1 MRITKLLMVL
11 FFSIG
16 ISGQETIL
24 NIGHRGA
31 MGHEPENTLASIKK
45 AIDLGADGFEID
57 VFKCLSG
64 EIVLFHDKYL
74 DKLTD
79 GEGLIEKK
87 SLTDL
92 KKLNVLGTENK
103 IPTLEEVLNIINKQ
117 VFLNIEL
124 KGKNTAKASLE
135 LVEKFIN
142 QKKISSQ
149 NILFSSFD
157 WNELEKVRELNS
169 DVKIALITENDPL
182 LAIETAKKLKA
193 FAINPNYKD
202 LSKKNI
208 KIIHN
213 NDFKIYTWTVNNKRD
228 ISKMKLLKVD
238 GIITDFPD
246 RF

>member
-16 ISGQETIL
+16 INGQETIL

-92 KKLNVLGTENK
+92 KKLSVLGTDNK
-103 IPTLEEVLNIINKQ
+103 IPTLNEVLNIINKQ
-117 VFLNIEL
+117 FFLNIEL
-124 KGKNTAKASLE
+124 KGKNTGKASLE

-142 QKKISSQ
+142 QKKISSE
-149 NILFSSFD
+149 NILFSSFN
-157 WNELEKVRELNS
+157 WNELEKLRELNS

-193 FAINPNYKD
+193 VAINPNYKD
-202 LSKKNI
+202 LNKGNI
-208 KIIHN
+208 KVIHKN
-213 NDFKIYTWTVNNKRD
+213 NFKIYTWTVNNKRD
-228 ISKMKLLKVD
+228 ISKMKSLKVD

>member
-64 EIVLFHDKYL
+64 EIVLFHDKHL
-74 DKLTD
+74 DKLTN
-79 GEGLIEKK
+79 GEGLVENK

-92 KKLNVLGTENK
+92 KKLSVLGTENK

-117 VFLNIEL
+117 IFLNIEL

-149 NILFSSFD
+149 NILFSSFN
-157 WNELEKVRELNS
+157 WNELEKLRELNS

-202 LSKKNI
+202 LNKKNI

-213 NDFKIYTWTVNNKRD
+213 NDFKIYTWTVNKKRD

>member
-64 EIVLFHDKYL
+64 EIVLFHHKYL

-87 SLTDL
+87 SLVDL
-92 KKLNVLGTENK
+92 KKLSVLGTENK

-135 LVEKFIN
+135 LVEKYIN

-157 WNELEKVRELNS
+157 WNELEKLRELNS

-202 LSKKNI
+202 LNKKNI

-228 ISKMKLLKVD
+228 ISKMKSLKVD

>member
-87 SLTDL
+87 SLIDL
-92 KKLNVLGTENK
+92 KKLSVLGTENK

>member
-1 MRITKLLMVL
+1 MRITKLVMVL

-16 ISGQETIL
+16 INGQETIL

-31 MGHEPENTLASIKK
+31 MGYEPENTIASIKK

-57 VFKCLSG
+57 VFRCLSG

-74 DKLTD
+74 DKLTN

-92 KKLNVLGTENK
+92 KKLSVLGTENK

>member
-87 SLTDL
+87 SLIDL
-92 KKLNVLGTENK
+92 KKLSVLGTENK

-149 NILFSSFD
+149 NILFSSFN
-157 WNELEKVRELNS
+157 WNELEKLRELNS

>member
-87 SLTDL
+87 SLIDL
-92 KKLNVLGTENK
+92 KKLSVLGTENK

-157 WNELEKVRELNS
+157 WNELEKLRELNS

>member
-16 ISGQETIL
+16 ISAQETIL

-87 SLTDL
+87 SLIDL
-92 KKLNVLGTENK
+92 KKLSVLGTENK

-157 WNELEKVRELNS
+157 WNELEKLRELNS

-202 LSKKNI
+202 LNKKNI

>member
-16 ISGQETIL
+16 ISGQERIL

-87 SLTDL
+87 SLIDL
-92 KKLNVLGTENK
+92 KKLSVLGTENK

-135 LVEKFIN
+135 LVEKYIN

-157 WNELEKVRELNS
+157 WNELEKLRELNS

-202 LSKKNI
+202 LNKKNI

-228 ISKMKLLKVD
+228 ISKMKSLKVD

>member
-16 ISGQETIL
+16 ISAQETIL

-87 SLTDL
+87 SLIDL
-92 KKLNVLGTENK
+92 KKLSVLGTENK

-157 WNELEKVRELNS
+157 WNELEKLRELNS

>member
-64 EIVLFHDKYL
+64 EIVLFHDKHL
-74 DKLTD
+74 DKLTN
-79 GEGLIEKK
+79 GEGLVEKK

-92 KKLNVLGTENK
+92 KKLSVLGTENK

-135 LVEKFIN
+135 LVEKYIN

-157 WNELEKVRELNS
+157 WNELEKLRELNS

-202 LSKKNI
+202 LNKKNI

-228 ISKMKLLKVD
+228 ISKMKSLKVD

>member
-87 SLTDL
+87 SLVDL
-92 KKLNVLGTENK
+92 KKLSVLGTENK

-228 ISKMKLLKVD
+228 ISKMKLLKVN

>member
-24 NIGHRGA
+24 NIGHRVA

-103 IPTLEEVLNIINKQ
+103 IPTLEEVLSIINKQ

-149 NILFSSFD
+149 NILFSSFN
-157 WNELEKVRELNS
+157 WNELEKLRELNS

-202 LSKKNI
+202 LNKKNI

-213 NDFKIYTWTVNNKRD
+213 NDFKIYTWTVNKKRD

>member
-92 KKLNVLGTENK
+92 KKLSVLGTENK

-157 WNELEKVRELNS
+157 WNELEKLRELNS

-202 LSKKNI
+202 LNKKNI

-228 ISKMKLLKVD
+228 ISKMKSLKVD

>member
-16 ISGQETIL
+16 INGQETIL

-64 EIVLFHDKYL
+64 EIVLFHDKHL
-74 DKLTD
+74 DKLTNC
-79 GEGLIEKK
+79 EGLVEKK

-92 KKLNVLGTENK
+92 KKLSVLGTENK

-117 VFLNIEL
+117 IFLNIEL

-149 NILFSSFD
+149 NILFSSFN
-157 WNELEKVRELNS
+157 WNELEKLRELNS

-202 LSKKNI
+202 LNKKNI

-228 ISKMKLLKVD
+228 ISKMKSLKVD

>member
-92 KKLNVLGTENK
+92 KKLSVLGTENK

-117 VFLNIEL
+117 IFLNIEL

-157 WNELEKVRELNS
+157 WNELEKLRELNS

-202 LSKKNI
+202 LNKKNI

>member
-16 ISGQETIL
+16 INGQETIL

-87 SLTDL
+87 SLADL
-92 KKLNVLGTENK
+92 KKLSVLGTDNK

-149 NILFSSFD
+149 NILFSSFN
-157 WNELEKVRELNS
+157 WNELEKLRELNS

-182 LAIETAKKLKA
+182 LAIETAKQLKA
-193 FAINPNYKD
+193 VAINPNYKD
-202 LSKKNI
+202 LNKKNI

>member
-16 ISGQETIL
+16 INGQETIL

-64 EIVLFHDKYL
+64 EIVLFHDKHL
-74 DKLTD
+74 DKLTN
-79 GEGLIEKK
+79 GEGLVENK

-92 KKLNVLGTENK
+92 KKLSVLGTENK

-117 VFLNIEL
+117 IFLNIEL

-149 NILFSSFD
+149 NILFSSFN
-157 WNELEKVRELNS
+157 WNELEKLRELNS

-202 LSKKNI
+202 LNKKNI

-228 ISKMKLLKVD
+228 ISKMKSLKVD

>member
-64 EIVLFHDKYL
+64 EIVLFHDKHL
-74 DKLTD
+74 DKLTN
-79 GEGLIEKK
+79 GEGLVENK

-92 KKLNVLGTENK
+92 KKLSVLGTENK

-135 LVEKFIN
+135 LVEKYIN

-157 WNELEKVRELNS
+157 WNELEKLRELNS

-202 LSKKNI
+202 LNKKNI

-228 ISKMKLLKVD
+228 ISKMKSLKVD

>member
-87 SLTDL
+87 SLSDL
-92 KKLNVLGTENK
+92 KKLSVLGTDNK

-117 VFLNIEL
+117 IFLNIEL

-135 LVEKFIN
+135 LVEEFLN
-142 QKKISSQ
+142 QKKISSH
-149 NILFSSFD
+149 NILFSSFN
-157 WNELEKVRELNS
+157 WNELEKLRELNS

-182 LAIETAKKLKA
+182 LAIEAAKKLKA
-193 FAINPNYKD
+193 VAINPNYKD
-202 LSKKNI
+202 LNKENI

-228 ISKMKLLKVD
+228 ISKIKSLKVD

>member
-11 FFSIG
+11 FFSVG
-16 ISGQETIL
+16 INGQETIL

-45 AIDLGADGFEID
+45 TIDLGADGFEID

-64 EIVLFHDKYL
+64 EIVLFHDKHL
-74 DKLTD
+74 DKLTN
-79 GEGLIEKK
+79 GEGLVENK

-92 KKLNVLGTENK
+92 KKLSVLGTENK

-157 WNELEKVRELNS
+157 WNELEKLRELNS

-202 LSKKNI
+202 LNKKNI

-213 NDFKIYTWTVNNKRD
+213 NDFKIYTWTVNKKRD

>member
-87 SLTDL
+87 SLIDL
-92 KKLNVLGTENK
+92 KKLSVLGTENK
-103 IPTLEEVLNIINKQ
+103 IPTLEEVLKIINKQ
-117 VFLNIEL
+117 IFLNIEL

-157 WNELEKVRELNS
+157 WNELEKLRELNS

-202 LSKKNI
+202 LNKKNI

>member
-64 EIVLFHDKYL
+64 EIVLFHDKHL

-87 SLTDL
+87 SLIDL
-92 KKLNVLGTENK
+92 KKLSVLGTENK

>member
-87 SLTDL
+87 SLVDL
-92 KKLNVLGTENK
+92 KKLSVLGTENK

-157 WNELEKVRELNS
+157 WNELEKLRELNS

>member
-87 SLTDL
+87 SLVDL
-92 KKLNVLGTENK
+92 KKLSVLGTENK

>member
-16 ISGQETIL
+16 INGQETIL

-87 SLTDL
+87 SLADL
-92 KKLNVLGTENK
+92 KKLSVLGTDNK

-117 VFLNIEL
+117 IFLNIEL

-149 NILFSSFD
+149 NILFSSFN
-157 WNELEKVRELNS
+157 WNELEKLRELNS
-169 DVKIALITENDPL
+169 NVKIALITENDPI

-202 LSKKNI
+202 LNKKNI

>member
-16 ISGQETIL
+16 INGQETIL

-64 EIVLFHDKYL
+64 EIVLFHDKHL
-74 DKLTD
+74 DKLTN
-79 GEGLIEKK
+79 GEGLVENK

-92 KKLNVLGTENK
+92 KKLSVLGTENK

-117 VFLNIEL
+117 IFLNIEL

-149 NILFSSFD
+149 NILFSSFN
-157 WNELEKVRELNS
+157 WNELEKLRELNS

-202 LSKKNI
+202 LNKKNI

-213 NDFKIYTWTVNNKRD
+213 NDFKIYTWTVNKKRD

>member
-31 MGHEPENTLASIKK
+31 MGYEPENTIASIKK

-57 VFKCLSG
+57 VFRCLSG

-74 DKLTD
+74 DKLTN

-92 KKLNVLGTENK
+92 KKLSVLGTVNK

-157 WNELEKVRELNS
+157 WNELEKLRELNS

-202 LSKKNI
+202 LNKKNI

>member
-87 SLTDL
+87 SLSDL
-92 KKLNVLGTENK
+92 KKLSVLGTENK

-157 WNELEKVRELNS
+157 WNELEKLRELNS

>member
-64 EIVLFHDKYL
+64 EIVLFHDKHL
-74 DKLTD
+74 DKLTN
-79 GEGLIEKK
+79 GEGLVENK

-92 KKLNVLGTENK
+92 KKLSVLGTENK

-149 NILFSSFD
+149 NILFSSFN
-157 WNELEKVRELNS
+157 WNELEKLRELNS

-202 LSKKNI
+202 LNKKNI

-213 NDFKIYTWTVNNKRD
+213 NDFKIYTWTVNKKRD

>member
-1 MRITKLLMVL
+1 MRITKITNG
-11 FFSIG
+11 FIFSIG

-87 SLTDL
+87 SLIDL
-92 KKLNVLGTENK
+92 KLSVLGTENK

-124 KGKNTAKASLE
+124 KGK
-135 LVEKFIN
+135 IQ
-142 QKKISSQ
+142 QK
-149 NILFSSFD
+149 
-157 WNELEKVRELNS
+157 
-169 DVKIALITENDPL
+169 
-182 LAIETAKKLKA
+182 LA
-193 FAINPNYKD
+193 
-202 LSKKNI
+202 
-208 KIIHN
+208 
-213 NDFKIYTWTVNNKRD
+213 
-228 ISKMKLLKVD
+228 
-238 GIITDFPD
+238 
-246 RF
+246 

>member
-87 SLTDL
+87 SLIDL
-92 KKLNVLGTENK
+92 KKLSVLGTENK

-202 LSKKNI
+202 LNKKNI

-228 ISKMKLLKVD
+228 FSKMKSLKVD

>member
-87 SLTDL
+87 SLIDL
-92 KKLNVLGTENK
+92 KKLSVLGTENK

-135 LVEKFIN
+135 LVEKYIN

-157 WNELEKVRELNS
+157 WNELEKLRELNS

>member
-16 ISGQETIL
+16 INGQETIL

-64 EIVLFHDKYL
+64 EIVLFHDKQL
-74 DKLTD
+74 DKLTN
-79 GEGLIEKK
+79 GEGLIEEK

-92 KKLNVLGTENK
+92 KKLSVLGTENK

-157 WNELEKVRELNS
+157 WNELEKLRELNS

-228 ISKMKLLKVD
+228 ISKMKSLKVD

>member
-31 MGHEPENTLASIKK
+31 MGHEPENTLVSIKK

-87 SLTDL
+87 SLIDL
-92 KKLNVLGTENK
+92 KKLSVLGTDNK
-103 IPTLEEVLNIINKQ
+103 IPTLNEVLNIINKQ
-117 VFLNIEL
+117 IFLNIEL

-142 QKKISSQ
+142 QKKISSE
-149 NILFSSFD
+149 NILFSSFN
-157 WNELEKVRELNS
+157 WNELEKLRELNS

-202 LSKKNI
+202 LNKKNI

-213 NDFKIYTWTVNNKRD
+213 NDFKIYTWTVNKKRD

>member
-87 SLTDL
+87 SLADL
-92 KKLNVLGTENK
+92 KKLSVLGTDNK

-117 VFLNIEL
+117 IFLNIEL

-149 NILFSSFD
+149 NILFSSFN
-157 WNELEKVRELNS
+157 WKELEKLRKLNS
-169 DVKIALITENDPL
+169 DVKIALITEKDPL
-182 LAIETAKKLKA
+182 LAIETAKQLKA
-193 FAINPNYKD
+193 VAINPNYKD
-202 LSKKNI
+202 LNKKNI

-228 ISKMKLLKVD
+228 ISKMKSLKVD

>member
-64 EIVLFHDKYL
+64 EIVLFHDKHL

-87 SLTDL
+87 SLIDL
-92 KKLNVLGTENK
+92 KKLSVLGTENK

-157 WNELEKVRELNS
+157 WNELEKLRELNS

>member
-16 ISGQETIL
+16 INGQETIL

-64 EIVLFHDKYL
+64 EIVLFHDKHL
-74 DKLTD
+74 DKLTN
-79 GEGLIEKK
+79 GEGLVENK

-92 KKLNVLGTENK
+92 KKLSVLGTENK

-117 VFLNIEL
+117 IFLNIEL

-149 NILFSSFD
+149 NILFSSFN
-157 WNELEKVRELNS
+157 WNELEKLRELNS
-169 DVKIALITENDPL
+169 DIKIALITENDPL

-213 NDFKIYTWTVNNKRD
+213 NDFKIYTWTVNNKKD